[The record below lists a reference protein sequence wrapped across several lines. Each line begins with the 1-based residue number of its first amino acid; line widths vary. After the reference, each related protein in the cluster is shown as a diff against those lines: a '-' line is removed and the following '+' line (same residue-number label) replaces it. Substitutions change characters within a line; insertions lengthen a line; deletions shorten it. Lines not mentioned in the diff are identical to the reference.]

1 MSAAILVVDDMRL
14 IREPIAAALRLAG
27 FEAACAA
34 NGREAMAL
42 IAADR
47 PALVLLDLDMPGM
60 HGLEVLRQLREAP
73 GPDTPRVIVLTA
85 SQDRRSVIRAKE
97 LGVRHFL
104 VKSAFSLEEL
114 LSRVRSTLEEPQHTP
129 ECSPAAPGPAAPD
142 SGGVLHE
149 QQRAAS
155 AGPSRAAT
163 VHAPVEAAAAVRDL
177 RPIMTR
183 SEVIDSIKCC
193 EDLKGLSPTVSRV
206 LTMASNESCSLE
218 AIAKAISQDQAMSLK
233 MLRLANSSI
242 YSRGDRVDTLYKA
255 VLRIGTANIHQA
267 VLNIGVVER
276 FNSLAFQEHLNTAQF
291 WEHSIAC
298 GLIATELANATSPQ
312 DADSAFTCGLLH
324 DLGRAIYAEALGER
338 YVTVIQTARD
348 LGAPLELVESRML
361 LLNHADIM
369 ERLLGLWK
377 FPRPLVEPIVL
388 HHSSAAAPRGVP
400 TARAPQVLR
409 LALADRLAHA
419 LLLGN
424 SGNEILYPTADLCHA
439 LGIDPEV
446 ISGIE
451 QILPQQTDDT
461 KFALL
466 SSSNGAAWPRRR
478 DELRELLHAPLRPLY
493 VSASPA
499 TDAFRICCDV
509 LAGPGADGTANVLI
523 AHVESANEQRSIA
536 EKITAAD
543 EAAGAGTL
551 PLLVLSPPG
560 TPPLPH
566 RLTATRP
573 HRLLLTPT
581 PVSRLIATINEL
593 VQPQGAQRAA

>member
-1 MSAAILVVDDMRL
+1 MSATILVVDDMRL

-27 FEAACAA
+27 FETACAA

-42 IAADR
+42 IVTER
-47 PALVLLDLDMPGM
+47 PALILLDLDMPGM
-60 HGLEVLRQLREAP
+60 NGLEVLRQLSETA
-73 GPDTPRVIVLTA
+73 GSDTPRVIVLTA
-85 SQDRRSVIRAKE
+85 SQDRWSVMKAKE
-97 LGVRHFL
+97 LGARHFL
-104 VKSAFSLEEL
+104 LKSAFSLEEL
-114 LSRVRSTLEEPQHTP
+114 LSRVRSTLKEPQPDP
-129 ECSPAAPGPAAPD
+129 EGAPAAPGAAAPD
-142 SGGVLHE
+142 AGSVLHD

-155 AGPSRAAT
+155 ADPPRAAT
-163 VHAPVEAAAAVRDL
+163 VQLPVDAAAAVRDL

-206 LTMASNESCSLE
+206 LMMASSESCSLE

-242 YSRGDRVDTLYKA
+242 YSRGDRVDSLHKA
-255 VLRIGTANIHQA
+255 VLRIGTANIRQA

-276 FNSLAFQEHLNTAQF
+276 FNSLAFQEHLNTPQF

-298 GLIATELANATSPQ
+298 GLIATELANATAPE

-324 DLGRAIYAEALGER
+324 DLGRAIFAEALGER

-369 ERLLGLWK
+369 QRLLGAWK
-377 FPRPLVEPIVL
+377 FPRHLVEPIVL
-388 HHSSAAAPRGVP
+388 HHSSAGNPRGVP
-400 TARAPQVLR
+400 PAHAPQILR

-419 LLLGN
+419 LLLGS
-424 SGNEILYPTADLCHA
+424 SGNEVLYPTQELCHT
-439 LGIDPEV
+439 LRIDPTLIGRMEL
-446 ISGIE
+446 S
-451 QILPQQTDDT
+451 LPQQTDDT

-466 SSSNGAAWPRRR
+466 SSTNGAAWPRRR
-478 DELRELLHAPLRPLY
+478 DELRDLLHAPFRPLY

-509 LAGPGADGTANVLI
+509 LAGPGGDGAANVLI
-523 AHVESANEQRSIA
+523 AHMESANEQRSIA
-536 EKITAAD
+536 EGITAAD
-543 EAAGAGTL
+543 EAAEAGPL